1 MGGRLFVNI
10 QVAKSSHQYAIS
22 ECVDASYSMYIER
35 MGKKPAPMVTDYT
48 EFISKGLVHVAVDR
62 EELKGLIVLIPKTNY
77 LLIEN
82 VAVHPSFQ
90 GQGIGRELIEFG
102 IEFARKANFKEVC
115 LYTNELMTE
124 NLKYYPKFGFIEVDR
139 RIEDGF
145 NRVYMSKP
153 L

>member
-1 MGGRLFVNI
+1 MNI
-10 QVAKSSHQYAIS
+10 QVAKSIHKQAIS
-22 ECVDASYSMYIER
+22 ECMDAAYGMYIER

-48 EFISKGLVHVAVDR
+48 EPILKGLIHVAVDR

-102 IEFARKANFKEVC
+102 IESARKANLKKVC

-124 NLKYYPKFGFIEVDR
+124 NLKYYPKFGFIKVDN

>member
-1 MGGRLFVNI
+1 MNI
-10 QVAKSSHQYAIS
+10 QVAKSSHKRAIS
-22 ECVDASYSMYIER
+22 ECVDAAYGMYIER

-48 EFISKGLVHVAVDR
+48 EPILKGLVHVDVDR
-62 EELKGLIVLIPKTNY
+62 EKLKGLIVLIPKTNY

-82 VAVHPSFQ
+82 VAVHPSYQ

-102 IEFARKANFKEVC
+102 IESARKSNLKEVC

-145 NRVYMSKP
+145 NRVYMSKH

>member
-1 MGGRLFVNI
+1 MNI
-10 QVAKSSHQYAIS
+10 QVAKSNHQQAIS
-22 ECVDASYSMYIER
+22 ECVVAAYSMYMER

-48 EFISKGLVHVAVDR
+48 KLISKGLVHVAVDR

-102 IEFARKANFKEVC
+102 IESARKANFKEVC

>member
-1 MGGRLFVNI
+1 MNI
-10 QVAKSSHQYAIS
+10 QVAKSTHQQAIS
-22 ECVDASYSMYIER
+22 ECVDAAYSMYIER
-35 MGKKPAPMVTDYT
+35 MGKKPAPMVTDYS
-48 EFISKGLVHVAVDR
+48 EPISKGLVHVAVDR
-62 EELKGLIVLIPKTNY
+62 EEVKGLIVLIPKTNY

-90 GQGIGRELIEFG
+90 GQGIGHELIEFG
-102 IEFARKANFKEVC
+102 IESARKVKFKEVC

-124 NLKYYPKFGFIEVDR
+124 NIKYYLKFGFIEVDR
-139 RIEDGF
+139 RIENGF